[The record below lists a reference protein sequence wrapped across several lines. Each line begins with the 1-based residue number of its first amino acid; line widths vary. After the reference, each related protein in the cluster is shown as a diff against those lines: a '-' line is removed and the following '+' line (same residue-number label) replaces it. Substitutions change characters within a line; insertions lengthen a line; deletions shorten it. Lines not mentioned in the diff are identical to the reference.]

1 MCVLAIAMLE
11 NLTVLT
17 MEVLYS
23 LWLPSGHDR
32 PILRVYARGD
42 REDGPDISEGSS
54 RKLSSMDGTVSS
66 DDLRSTDSHSMS

>member
-42 REDGPDISEGSS
+42 REDATQVPRGWSGNDRRFQEIVIDRRHREQ
-54 RKLSSMDGTVSS
+54 R
-66 DDLRSTDSHSMS
+66 

>member
-1 MCVLAIAMLE
+1 MCEHCASQIACVRSLQSMCVLAIAMLE

-42 REDGPDISEGSS
+42 REDAKQEPRGWS
-54 RKLSSMDGTVSS
+54 
-66 DDLRSTDSHSMS
+66 

>member
-23 LWLPSGHDR
+23 LWLPSGHD
-32 PILRVYARGD
+32 ILRVYARGD
-42 REDGPDISEGSS
+42 REDATQVPRGWSGHDRRFQEIVIETAP
-54 RKLSSMDGTVSS
+54 
-66 DDLRSTDSHSMS
+66 